1 MIRTVITLDINT
13 NLTKRGRF
21 TRLASG
27 KGKGV
32 IVGHKPK
39 VGQKVLKS
47 NNSIR
52 DLSRPNQQYFDDGS
66 AIARDKMKKVIKVG
80 GFELVQISSHLNSIK
95 HQAIRFGGDDYT
107 GVSSIKESMGMMI
120 ELAWWCG

>member
-1 MIRTVITLDINT
+1 MGLKKMRQ
-13 NLTKRGRF
+13 
-21 TRLASG
+21 SG

-120 ELAWWCG
+120 GVL